1 MRLKLPAPNPM
12 LIGEPARKIIA
23 EAESGLFC
31 QDLRHTDFIAE
42 QACAAIDATTS
53 GLIWICSG

>member
-1 MRLKLPAPNPM
+1 MRLKLLAPSPM
-12 LIGEPARKIIA
+12 LIGEPTRKIIA
-23 EAESGLFC
+23 EAESGPFC

-42 QACAAIDATTS
+42 QASAAIGATTS